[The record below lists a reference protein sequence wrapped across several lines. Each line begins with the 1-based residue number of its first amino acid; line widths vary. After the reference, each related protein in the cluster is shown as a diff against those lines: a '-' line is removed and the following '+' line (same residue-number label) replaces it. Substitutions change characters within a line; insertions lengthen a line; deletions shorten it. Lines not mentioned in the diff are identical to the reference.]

1 MEELLVYTRY
11 QKFIKPLQHHRNLDQ
26 LLMRDLHVTIIF
38 DSYLRDLL
46 NPLTQSE
53 FIIRYFDAANR
64 TVSIP
69 PEVFDVRGITI
80 YECVYNNKL

>member
-1 MEELLVYTRY
+1 MLLL
-11 QKFIKPLQHHRNLDQ
+11 F
-26 LLMRDLHVTIIF
+26 F